1 MEKKYYSNSKLETFD
16 QCKLRYKF
24 QYIDKI
30 QVDIP
35 TTIEAFMGNMVHDTL
50 EKLYSLVELR
60 LPELKEILEFYS
72 KKWNESYTPNIL
84 IAKPHLTQEDYKK
97 LGEKFIINY
106 YFKHIP
112 FNESQT
118 IKLETEEYTPLDE
131 ERLYH
136 VRIDRLA
143 YKSEDV
149 FEIHDY
155 KTSNKPKTQKELDED
170 RQLAMYSVWVKN
182 KFPNA
187 KKIKLI
193 WHYLVSNEQKES
205 SRTPEQLEVL
215 KSEVL
220 EKAKIIESTKEFP
233 ATVNKLC
240 NYCVFQNICPE
251 FKKEY

>member
-1 MEKKYYSNSKLETFD
+1 
-16 QCKLRYKF
+16 
-24 QYIDKI
+24 
-30 QVDIP
+30 
-35 TTIEAFMGNMVHDTL
+35 
-50 EKLYSLVELR
+50 
-60 LPELKEILEFYS
+60 
-72 KKWNESYTPNIL
+72 
-84 IAKPHLTQEDYKK
+84 
-97 LGEKFIINY
+97 
-106 YFKHIP
+106 
-112 FNESQT
+112 
-118 IKLETEEYTPLDE
+118 
-131 ERLYH
+131 
-136 VRIDRLA
+136 
-143 YKSEDV
+143 
-149 FEIHDY
+149 
-155 KTSNKPKTQKELDED
+155 
-170 RQLAMYSVWVKN
+170 MYSVWVKN